1 MGECN
6 KLLVSLW
13 VLATTCAASR
23 AVGRFGIVT
32 DVHYANVSAAGT
44 RHYRDSLPK
53 MRDAVASFRASDPP
67 LDFVVELGD
76 LKDKSP
82 DNDVDATIGF
92 LDSIEAVLSSTGLPT
107 YHVLGNHDV
116 DILDQPTVTAHAVG
130 QPTSAQQSGPGGA
143 YSFDVPAG
151 GHANEQADNAG
162 CLVAQA
168 AGANGGVAPYVW
180 VVHNDSTRNWL
191 SSAPA
196 GTPAAATGP
205 STSHAVGCA
214 VHARAGTAE
223 AGAGQE
229 AHPEHS
235 RNSSSPH

>member
-130 QPTSAQQSGPGGA
+130 TRRAHRRARRAASCGGQSEARGDA
-143 YSFDVPAG
+143 SCD
-151 GHANEQADNAG
+151 
-162 CLVAQA
+162 LL
-168 AGANGGVAPYVW
+168 
-180 VVHNDSTRNWL
+180 R
-191 SSAPA
+191 
-196 GTPAAATGP
+196 
-205 STSHAVGCA
+205 
-214 VHARAGTAE
+214 HAR
-223 AGAGQE
+223 Q
-229 AHPEHS
+229 
-235 RNSSSPH
+235 NF